1 MLRIGICDDVYD
13 ARLVLRSA
21 LERVLE
27 KRRVQGQ
34 FWEFSSGEGLLR
46 WLEGHAGELDIVFL
60 DMEMGELDGMETA
73 RRLRAADSGL
83 QLVFVTGY
91 ADHVFDGYS
100 VGALGYLLK
109 PPKAEQLEAVLD
121 RAQAALVRD
130 LDRAYI
136 CRSGDTHYR
145 IPIAN
150 ILYFVSDR
158 RQVTC
163 VTEGRD
169 YTFYGK
175 LDAVAEEVGAGFVR
189 VHQRY
194 LVRAGA
200 VDRMEGGE
208 VVLRDGQHLPV
219 SRSCQQS
226 ALLAL
231 PRAELEGG
239 GDVGCSLE
247 VLALSRVF
255 PDGGGQRLFPLPA
268 LHALRPAPERAVLE
282 GAALFDPG
290 GHQRHGDLERGPQSA
305 LYAAGVLGP
314 VLPVHPGRP
323 GGAAGSVHDPLLP
336 GDVRVRPAGHLCGAD
351 QPGCAL

>member
-1 MLRIGICDDVYD
+1 MSYEVLLAPEAMRDLREIYRYIALDLQSAQNAAAQLDRLENLIRSVQDTID
-13 ARLVLRSA
+13 AMERKEPMEDERKFAALKRQTVAWQEATYGQEARS
-21 LERVLE
+21 
-27 KRRVQGQ
+27 
-34 FWEFSSGEGLLR
+34 R
-46 WLEGHAGELDIVFL
+46 WGD
-60 DMEMGELDGMETA
+60 
-73 RRLRAADSGL
+73 
-83 QLVFVTGY
+83 Q
-91 ADHVFDGYS
+91 
-100 VGALGYLLK
+100 
-109 PPKAEQLEAVLD
+109 AVD
-121 RAQAALVRD
+121 RAQGALVRE

-163 VTEGRD
+163 VTEGRG

-231 PRAELEGG
+231 TRAELEG
-239 GDVGCSLE
+239 
-247 VLALSRVF
+247 
-255 PDGGGQRLFPLPA
+255 
-268 LHALRPAPERAVLE
+268 
-282 GAALFDPG
+282 
-290 GHQRHGDLERGPQSA
+290 
-305 LYAAGVLGP
+305 
-314 VLPVHPGRP
+314 
-323 GGAAGSVHDPLLP
+323 
-336 GDVRVRPAGHLCGAD
+336 
-351 QPGCAL
+351 